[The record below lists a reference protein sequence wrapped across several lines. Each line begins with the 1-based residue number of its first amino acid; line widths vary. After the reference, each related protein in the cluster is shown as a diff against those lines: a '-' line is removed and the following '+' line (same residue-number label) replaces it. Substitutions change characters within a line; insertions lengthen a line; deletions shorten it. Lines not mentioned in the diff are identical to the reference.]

1 MLANVGQNPQN
12 YGLFFHNRDAGAL
25 KKALMTTA
33 LLAGISALTFT
44 GCFHVN
50 GTRVILRDSSEASLS
65 SEYLRFSRRGSSKV
79 KRSHF

>member
-25 KKALMTTA
+25 AKKALMTTA

-50 GTRVILRDSSEASLS
+50 GTRVILRDSSEALS
-65 SEYLRFSRRGSSKV
+65 SLQNIFDFLGAVLPK
-79 KRSHF
+79 